1 VRVRY
6 VDGLATTLSG
16 AVVPYGYTVVVWTSG
31 AFAQFH
37 HGTPRPK
44 DVIAFAVGAV
54 VTYGV
59 LRVLA
64 RNGETRPARGIAR
77 EGLIQAGAIHIGSIA
92 GAVAVAW
99 ALAPLGGAWGWF
111 LPVLCGSA
119 VYFAGTGVNEALKLS
134 ED

>member
-1 VRVRY
+1 MRY

-37 HGTPRPK
+37 HGTPHPQ
-44 DVIAFAVGAV
+44 DVIAFAAGAV
-54 VTYGV
+54 VTYGL

-64 RNGETRPARGIAR
+64 RNGDTHPPRGLAR
-77 EGLIQAGAIHIGSIA
+77 EGLLQAGAVHVGSIVA
-92 GAVAVAW
+92 AVAVGW
-99 ALAPLGGAWGWF
+99 ALARVGGAWGWF

-119 VYFAGTGVNEALKLS
+119 VYFAGTGFDEALKLS
-134 ED
+134 GSED